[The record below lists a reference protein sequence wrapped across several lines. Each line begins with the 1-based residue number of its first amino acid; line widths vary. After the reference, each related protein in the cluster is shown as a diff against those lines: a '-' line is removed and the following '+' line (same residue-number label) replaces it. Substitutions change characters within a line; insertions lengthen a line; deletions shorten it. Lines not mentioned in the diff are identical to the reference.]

1 VNGSRATPVIRLTLL
16 LLTCLGSAALSQQAP
31 EFTGVW
37 MQDRAR
43 SGRWPAELPYTSA
56 GRAAV
61 STFEENYREN
71 PFDPGRFC
79 VFQGMPVTMFI
90 TAYWTEFIQRPERMT
105 IIFEISKPPR
115 RIYTDGRGHPDDLY
129 PTKNGHSIGQWED
142 NTLVVETVGLVAREG
157 PVPGSEQQRIVERI
171 RLEKDDIQ
179 GSVLVDELTIHDPII
194 FTEPIIITLYYT
206 PWSDEDLL
214 EYECSDGPWRDYL
227 RELKEQRDRA
237 DK

>member
-1 VNGSRATPVIRLTLL
+1 RLTLL
-16 LLTCLGSAALSQQAP
+16 LLTCLGSAALSQQTP

-43 SGRWPAELPYTSA
+43 SGRWPAQLPYTNA

-71 PFDPGRFC
+71 SFDPGRFC

-90 TAYWTEFIQRPERMT
+90 TAYWTEFIQRPERTT

-115 RIYTDGRGHPDDLY
+115 RIYTDDRGHPDDLY

-179 GSVLVDELTIHDPII
+179 
-194 FTEPIIITLYYT
+194 
-206 PWSDEDLL
+206 
-214 EYECSDGPWRDYL
+214 
-227 RELKEQRDRA
+227 
-237 DK
+237 